1 MAVVLLVVLVVACV
15 AAFIGLYVWVR
26 RSERDIDYT
35 EMRDESVQTDEQRR
49 AEQLG
54 IGLTSGPT
62 ITGPQ

>member
-1 MAVVLLVVLVVACV
+1 MLILLIVLGVLCL
-15 AAFIGLYVWVR
+15 AAFVALFIWTR
-26 RSERDIDYT
+26 RSERDIDYV
-35 EMRDESVQTDEQRR
+35 EIRDKSTQTDEQRR

>member
-1 MAVVLLVVLVVACV
+1 MLILLIVLGVLCL
-15 AAFIGLYVWVR
+15 AAFVALFIWTR
-26 RSERDIDYT
+26 RSERDIDYI
-35 EMRDESVQTDEQRR
+35 EMRDKSTQTDEQRR

>member
-1 MAVVLLVVLVVACV
+1 MIVLLIVFGATCLGGFVA
-15 AAFIGLYVWVR
+15 LYIWTR
-26 RSERDIDYT
+26 RSERDIDYV
-35 EMRDESVQTDEQRR
+35 EMRDKSTQTDDQRR

>member
-1 MAVVLLVVLVVACV
+1 MILLIVLGVMCL
-15 AAFIGLYVWVR
+15 AAFVALFIWAR
-26 RSERDIDYT
+26 RSERDIDYA
-35 EMRDESVQTDEQRR
+35 EMSDKSTQTDEQRR